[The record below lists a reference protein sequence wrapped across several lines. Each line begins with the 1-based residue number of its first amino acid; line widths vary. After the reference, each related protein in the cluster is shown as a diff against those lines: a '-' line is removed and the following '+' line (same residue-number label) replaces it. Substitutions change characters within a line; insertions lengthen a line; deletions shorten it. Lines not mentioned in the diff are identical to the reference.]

1 MSKFSLPLEAKYY
14 LLAKRLRSVISG
26 VPNEVKLK
34 VKKDPHLKPI
44 IDKMS
49 MGEFIT
55 FVFIISLK
63 DYTVDEVL
71 NEVNTGLYGGKLVYT
86 DGYGKEN
93 CPNCDGI
100 GHESCEYCDGTGRA
114 DCETCDG
121 SGRETCGECDGD
133 GVIDDE
139 GTPCDECQG
148 GGDLTCSDCAGEG
161 VNDCRRCGGDGDFEC
176 NECDGTGENSE
187 GNPCNIC
194 DGEGEVECDE
204 CGGRGDS
211 DCPNCYSG
219 SETCPTCRGNGT
231 LEGEGNNLKLSF
243 ICSWDMDLKNR
254 CEMYAHT
261 STPVISSEG
270 LAENNEIIV
279 LDFSDWGEEDFVND
293 DIEEE
298 MVYCWEYLDDVD
310 LKVSGKMK
318 LFTSDFLAPNSNED
332 RKSTR
337 LNSSH

>member
-71 NEVNTGLYGGKLVYT
+71 NELNTGLYGGKLVYT

-93 CPNCDGI
+93 CPNCDGV

-176 NECDGTGENSE
+176 NECDGTGEIVSSDSLNVWE
-187 GNPCNIC
+187 YTFFTLNPKFIEEFKNPTKDRDYKIIETNERLDLTLKKDDLTIIYMESSDNIMLLNF
-194 DGEGEVECDE
+194 EE
-204 CGGRGDS
+204 
-211 DCPNCYSG
+211 
-219 SETCPTCRGNGT
+219 
-231 LEGEGNNLKLSF
+231 L
-243 ICSWDMDLKNR
+243 
-254 CEMYAHT
+254 
-261 STPVISSEG
+261 
-270 LAENNEIIV
+270 
-279 LDFSDWGEEDFVND
+279 EEDYYD
-293 DIEEE
+293 DTYILRRFRPVKLD
-298 MVYCWEYLDDVD
+298 MV
-310 LKVSGKMK
+310 K
-318 LFTSDFLAPNSNED
+318 DFLNSPPTTY
-332 RKSTR
+332 K
-337 LNSSH
+337 

>member
-1 MSKFSLPLEAKYY
+1 MSKFSLPIETKYY

-26 VPNEVKLK
+26 VPNEVKLT

-93 CPNCDGI
+93 CPNCDGV

-161 VNDCRRCGGDGDFEC
+161 VNHCRRCGGDGDFEC
-176 NECDGTGENSE
+176 NECDGTGDITSSDSLNVWEYTFFTLNPKFIEEFKNPTKDRDYKIIETNERLDVTLKGDDLTIVYMENSDD
-187 GNPCNIC
+187 I
-194 DGEGEVECDE
+194 
-204 CGGRGDS
+204 
-211 DCPNCYSG
+211 
-219 SETCPTCRGNGT
+219 
-231 LEGEGNNLKLSF
+231 
-243 ICSWDMDLKNR
+243 M
-254 CEMYAHT
+254 
-261 STPVISSEG
+261 
-270 LAENNEIIV
+270 LANFEE
-279 LDFSDWGEEDFVND
+279 LEEDYYD
-293 DIEEE
+293 DTYILRRFRPVKLD
-298 MVYCWEYLDDVD
+298 MV
-310 LKVSGKMK
+310 K
-318 LFTSDFLAPNSNED
+318 DFLNSPPTTY
-332 RKSTR
+332 K
-337 LNSSH
+337 

>member
-1 MSKFSLPLEAKYY
+1 MSKFSLPLELKYY

-71 NEVNTGLYGGKLVYT
+71 NELNTGLYGGKLVYT

-176 NECDGTGENSE
+176 NECDGTGEIVSSDSLNVWEYTFFTLNPKFIEEFKNPTKDRDYKIIETNERLDVTLKEDDLTIVYMENSDD
-187 GNPCNIC
+187 I
-194 DGEGEVECDE
+194 
-204 CGGRGDS
+204 
-211 DCPNCYSG
+211 
-219 SETCPTCRGNGT
+219 
-231 LEGEGNNLKLSF
+231 
-243 ICSWDMDLKNR
+243 M
-254 CEMYAHT
+254 
-261 STPVISSEG
+261 
-270 LAENNEIIV
+270 LANFEE
-279 LDFSDWGEEDFVND
+279 LEEDYYD
-293 DIEEE
+293 DTYILRRFRPVKLD
-298 MVYCWEYLDDVD
+298 MV
-310 LKVSGKMK
+310 K
-318 LFTSDFLAPNSNED
+318 DFLNSPPTTY
-332 RKSTR
+332 K
-337 LNSSH
+337 

>member
-1 MSKFSLPLEAKYY
+1 MSKFSLPIEAKYY

-71 NEVNTGLYGGKLVYT
+71 NEVNTDLYGGKLVYT
-86 DGYGKEN
+86 AGYGKEN

-148 GGDLTCSDCAGEG
+148 GGDLTCSDCGGEG
-161 VNDCRRCGGDGDFEC
+161 TNDCKRCGGDGVFDC
-176 NECDGTGENSE
+176 NECDGTGDITSSDSLNVWEFTFFTLNPKFIEEFKNPTKDRDYKIIETNERLDVTLKEDDLTIVYMENS
-187 GNPCNIC
+187 
-194 DGEGEVECDE
+194 DDV
-204 CGGRGDS
+204 
-211 DCPNCYSG
+211 
-219 SETCPTCRGNGT
+219 
-231 LEGEGNNLKLSF
+231 
-243 ICSWDMDLKNR
+243 M
-254 CEMYAHT
+254 
-261 STPVISSEG
+261 
-270 LAENNEIIV
+270 LANFEE
-279 LDFSDWGEEDFVND
+279 LEEDYYD
-293 DIEEE
+293 DTYILRRFRPVKLD
-298 MVYCWEYLDDVD
+298 MV
-310 LKVSGKMK
+310 K
-318 LFTSDFLAPNSNED
+318 DFLNSPPTTY
-332 RKSTR
+332 K
-337 LNSSH
+337 

>member
-26 VPNEVKLK
+26 VPTEVKLK

-71 NEVNTGLYGGKLVYT
+71 NEVNTDLYGGKLVYT

-121 SGRETCGECDGD
+121 SGRETCEYCDGD

-176 NECDGTGENSE
+176 NECDGTGEIVSSDSLNVWEFTFFTLNPKFIEEFKNPTKDRDYKIIETNERLDVTLKEDDLTIVHMENSDD
-187 GNPCNIC
+187 I
-194 DGEGEVECDE
+194 
-204 CGGRGDS
+204 
-211 DCPNCYSG
+211 
-219 SETCPTCRGNGT
+219 
-231 LEGEGNNLKLSF
+231 
-243 ICSWDMDLKNR
+243 M
-254 CEMYAHT
+254 
-261 STPVISSEG
+261 
-270 LAENNEIIV
+270 LANFEE
-279 LDFSDWGEEDFVND
+279 LEEDYYD
-293 DIEEE
+293 DTYILRRFRPVKLD
-298 MVYCWEYLDDVD
+298 MV
-310 LKVSGKMK
+310 K
-318 LFTSDFLAPNSNED
+318 DFLNSPPTTY
-332 RKSTR
+332 K
-337 LNSSH
+337 

>member
-71 NEVNTGLYGGKLVYT
+71 NEVNTDLYGGKLVYT

-161 VNDCRRCGGDGDFEC
+161 VNNCRRCGGDGDFEC
-176 NECDGTGENSE
+176 NECDGTGEIVSSDSLNVWE
-187 GNPCNIC
+187 YDFFTLNPKFIEEFKNPTKDRDYKIIETNERLDLTLKKDDLTIIYMESSDNIMLLNF
-194 DGEGEVECDE
+194 EE
-204 CGGRGDS
+204 
-211 DCPNCYSG
+211 
-219 SETCPTCRGNGT
+219 
-231 LEGEGNNLKLSF
+231 L
-243 ICSWDMDLKNR
+243 
-254 CEMYAHT
+254 
-261 STPVISSEG
+261 
-270 LAENNEIIV
+270 
-279 LDFSDWGEEDFVND
+279 EEDYYD
-293 DIEEE
+293 DTYILRRFRP
-298 MVYCWEYLDDVD
+298 V
-310 LKVSGKMK
+310 K
-318 LFTSDFLAPNSNED
+318 
-332 RKSTR
+332 
-337 LNSSH
+337 

>member
-1 MSKFSLPLEAKYY
+1 MTNERLQRLSIQLSTLFNKEYDTPQDYYEKLSDIAVKQKIYFNLMSGSDLLKLSILSY
-14 LLAKRLRSVISG
+14 LYNTRGNFDLASKLFNNLFFAFLFEDSG
-26 VPNEVKLK
+26 E
-34 VKKDPHLKPI
+34 PH
-44 IDKMS
+44 
-49 MGEFIT
+49 T
-55 FVFIISLK
+55 FECVECS
-63 DYTVDEVL
+63 
-71 NEVNTGLYGGKLVYT
+71 G
-86 DGYGKEN
+86 DG
-93 CPNCDGI
+93 DV
-100 GHESCEYCDGTGRA
+100 
-114 DCETCDG
+114 TCSD
-121 SGRETCGECDGD
+121 CDGD
-133 GVIDDE
+133 GNI
-139 GTPCDECQG
+139 TCDECNG
-148 GGDLTCSDCAGEG
+148 TGMVDCS
-161 VNDCRRCGGDGDFEC
+161 
-176 NECDGTGENSE
+176 ECDGTGENSE

-318 LFTSDFLAPNSNED
+318 LFTSDFLAPNSND
-332 RKSTR
+332 FTF
-337 LNSSH
+337 

>member
-1 MSKFSLPLEAKYY
+1 MSKFSLPIEAKYY

-71 NEVNTGLYGGKLVYT
+71 NEVNTGLYGGMLVYT

-176 NECDGTGENSE
+176 NECDGTGEIVSSDSLNVWEYTFFTLNPKFIEEFKNPTKDRDYKIIETNERLDLTLKKDDLTIVYMENSDD
-187 GNPCNIC
+187 IML
-194 DGEGEVECDE
+194 
-204 CGGRGDS
+204 
-211 DCPNCYSG
+211 PNF
-219 SETCPTCRGNGT
+219 EE
-231 LEGEGNNLKLSF
+231 L
-243 ICSWDMDLKNR
+243 
-254 CEMYAHT
+254 
-261 STPVISSEG
+261 
-270 LAENNEIIV
+270 
-279 LDFSDWGEEDFVND
+279 EEDYYD
-293 DIEEE
+293 DTYILRRFRP
-298 MVYCWEYLDDVD
+298 VKLDGV
-310 LKVSGKMK
+310 KS
-318 LFTSDFLAPNSNED
+318 FLDSPPTTY
-332 RKSTR
+332 K
-337 LNSSH
+337 

>member
-86 DGYGKEN
+86 AGYGKEN

-148 GGDLTCSDCAGEG
+148 GGDLTCSDCGGEG
-161 VNDCRRCGGDGDFEC
+161 TNDCKRCGGDGVFDC
-176 NECDGTGENSE
+176 NECDGTGDITSSDSLNVWEYTFFTLNPKFIEEFKNPTKDRDYKIIETNERLDVTLKEDDLTIVYMENSDD
-187 GNPCNIC
+187 I
-194 DGEGEVECDE
+194 
-204 CGGRGDS
+204 
-211 DCPNCYSG
+211 
-219 SETCPTCRGNGT
+219 
-231 LEGEGNNLKLSF
+231 
-243 ICSWDMDLKNR
+243 M
-254 CEMYAHT
+254 
-261 STPVISSEG
+261 
-270 LAENNEIIV
+270 LANFEE
-279 LDFSDWGEEDFVND
+279 LEEDYYD
-293 DIEEE
+293 DTYILRRFRPVKLD
-298 MVYCWEYLDDVD
+298 MV
-310 LKVSGKMK
+310 K
-318 LFTSDFLAPNSNED
+318 DFLNSPPTTY
-332 RKSTR
+332 K
-337 LNSSH
+337 

>member
-176 NECDGTGENSE
+176 NECDGTGEIVSSDSLNVWEYDFFTLNPKFIEEFKNPTKDRDYKIIETNERLDVTLKGDDLTIVYMENSDDIMLLNFE
-187 GNPCNIC
+187 
-194 DGEGEVECDE
+194 E
-204 CGGRGDS
+204 
-211 DCPNCYSG
+211 
-219 SETCPTCRGNGT
+219 
-231 LEGEGNNLKLSF
+231 L
-243 ICSWDMDLKNR
+243 
-254 CEMYAHT
+254 
-261 STPVISSEG
+261 
-270 LAENNEIIV
+270 
-279 LDFSDWGEEDFVND
+279 EEDYYD
-293 DIEEE
+293 DTYILRRFRPVKLD
-298 MVYCWEYLDDVD
+298 MV
-310 LKVSGKMK
+310 K
-318 LFTSDFLAPNSNED
+318 DFLNSPPTTY
-332 RKSTR
+332 K
-337 LNSSH
+337 